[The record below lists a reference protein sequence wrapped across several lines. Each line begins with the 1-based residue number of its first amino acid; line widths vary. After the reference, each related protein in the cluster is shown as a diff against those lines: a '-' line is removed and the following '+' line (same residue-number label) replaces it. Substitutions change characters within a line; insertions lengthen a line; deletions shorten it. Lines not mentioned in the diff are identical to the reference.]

1 MNKLYLILLTLFIFS
16 CQSTKQSTELDS
28 GIPAWVK
35 EYPVSDSHFVGIGI
49 ADRSSHPQDYI
60 QIAQQNALQNLSSQ
74 IKVSISSQSVFLQ
87 MDREYGYEEDY
98 KSNIEVKANEILE
111 GYVLAGTFSQNN
123 EYWVYYKLDKQF
135 YQETRLARIQEAI
148 EESKYFLNK
157 AIMHYTPLKDKYIY
171 YVKALD
177 VLEPYLSE
185 PLKTEF
191 DRETVFLGSEIIA
204 RFRSYIDDF
213 YIFSLTKKI
222 KAMIGNSVDKI
233 KLAVQYKDDRL
244 AEIPLITS
252 SSSLELNNL
261 SQETDTNGVFMT
273 SVPKIKSTETF
284 QKIEVG
290 IDFQNWLDVGSE
302 SDFIKK
308 LFKGI
313 KTHQINV
320 PVYVYTP
327 TVYVQTEEKH
337 FGKDDNGTDIRYA
350 AESALTQLGFT
361 PVGNKNDAQIFLN
374 FKIDSR
380 KGIEQKGQ
388 KMFTAF
394 SDMSVQAKD
403 LNKRVIFSKT
413 VNKIKGI
420 QLDFAQAENDSYQ
433 QAIKEVKESI
443 IPEFVNSF
451 IKD

>member
-1 MNKLYLILLTLFIFS
+1 MNKLYLLLLTLFIFS

-123 EYWVYYKLDKQF
+123 EYWVYYKLDKQL

-290 IDFQNWLDVGSE
+290 IDFQNWLDAGSE